1 MLRTKSLELLQ
12 KGKKKKVKKGNEIA
26 QDVVQAEEADGI
38 TRLFLESTRRTELW
52 NQRKDS
58 SFEKSQQNLRSQ
70 QAKGNENGNSI
81 FSIGYKKTERRRR
94 F

>member
-1 MLRTKSLELLQ
+1 M
-12 KGKKKKVKKGNEIA
+12 KKGNESA
-26 QDVVQAEEADGI
+26 QDVQAEEADGI
-38 TRLFLESTRRTELW
+38 IRLFLESTRRIELW

-81 FSIGYKKTERRRR
+81 FNIGYKKTERRRR

>member
-1 MLRTKSLELLQ
+1 M
-12 KGKKKKVKKGNEIA
+12 KKGNEIA

-81 FSIGYKKTERRRR
+81 FNIGYKKTERRRR